1 MTRKSVS
8 FHDSPP
14 SSESSDR
21 YKKAIS
27 DAKKVVA
34 KSPATDTPIPRFDQV
49 GTSWQQKPPQK
60 ASEFLSDTTKSQ
72 LKSLAELNAS
82 SKKDPTDDPTE
93 DQQTYEGEAKAAD
106 TEKSPEDKLK
116 EAVES
121 RVSKLDIGQY
131 IMSGVATQT
140 VPVIPEKLV
149 VVFRTITDAEEV
161 YVDKVLS
168 MEKDITNRQFIR
180 RNNEYALATH
190 IHSVN
195 GNKWPVHI
203 NGQEEVDLEVMEVR
217 LRHVRKLSSPIFNL
231 LTDNLNWFLQRVHK
245 ELTFEVLGN
254 G

>member
-8 FHDSPP
+8 FHDAPP
-14 SSESSDR
+14 SEENSSK
-21 YKKAIS
+21 YKKAIQ
-27 DAKKVVA
+27 DAKKVA
-34 KSPATDTPIPRFDQV
+34 AAPEKTRPTPRFDQM
-49 GTSWQQKPPQK
+49 GASWQEKQPQK
-60 ASEFLSDTTKSQ
+60 ASQFLSETTKSQ
-72 LKSLAELNAS
+72 LKTLAELNS
-82 SKKDPTDDPTE
+82 QQEDPAE
-93 DQQTYEGEAKAAD
+93 DQQFYEGEQEV
-106 TEKSPEDKLK
+106 TEPK
-116 EAVES
+116 EAPELSEEEKIKLAVEA
-121 RVSKLDIGQY
+121 RVSSLDIGQY

-140 VPVIPEKLV
+140 VPVIPDKLV

-168 MEKDITNRQFIR
+168 LEKDITSRQFVR

-195 GNKWPVHI
+195 GHKWPQHI
-203 NGQEEVDLEVMEVR
+203 KGDEEVDLEVMEVR

>member
-8 FHDSPP
+8 FHDAPP
-14 SSESSDR
+14 SEESTSK
-21 YKKAIS
+21 YKKAIM
-27 DAKKVVA
+27 DAKKSEAA
-34 KSPATDTPIPRFDQV
+34 KPQTRPTPRFDQM
-49 GTSWQQKPPQK
+49 GASWQEKQPQK
-60 ASEFLSDTTKSQ
+60 ASEFLSETTKSQ
-72 LKSLAELNAS
+72 LKSLAELN
-82 SKKDPTDDPTE
+82 KTQTDTNESATE
-93 DQQTYEGEAKAAD
+93 ETPEEEVSAGVEE
-106 TEKSPEDKLK
+106 TRELSEEEKIKV
-116 EAVES
+116 AVES
-121 RVSKLDIGQY
+121 RVSSLDIGQY

-168 MEKDITNRQFIR
+168 MEKDITSRQFVR

-195 GNKWPVHI
+195 GHKWPQHI
-203 NGQEEVDLEVMEVR
+203 KGDDEVDLEVMEVR

>member
-1 MTRKSVS
+1 MSKKGPVS

-14 SSESSDR
+14 SEESSSR
-21 YKKAIS
+21 YKKAIA
-27 DAKKVVA
+27 DAKKSVTQTQV
-34 KSPATDTPIPRFDQV
+34 SQTPRFDDI
-49 GTSWQQKPPQK
+49 GSSWTQKNPQK
-60 ASEFLSDTTKSQ
+60 ASEFLSENTKSQ

-82 SKKDPTDDPTE
+82 RNKEEDPASSESQEFHGQEEVPEKDAGLSE
-93 DQQTYEGEAKAAD
+93 
-106 TEKSPEDKLK
+106 EDKLK
-116 EAVES
+116 KAIEA
-121 RVSKLDIGQY
+121 RVSSLDIGQY
-131 IMSGVATQT
+131 IMSGVATQK
-140 VPVIPEKLV
+140 VEIIPEKLI

-168 MEKDITNRQFIR
+168 IEKDITNRQFIR

-195 GNKWPVHI
+195 GHKWPQHI
-203 NGQEEVDLEVMEVR
+203 KGDEEVDLEVMEVR

-231 LTDNLNWFLQRVHK
+231 LVDNLNWFLQRVHK

>member
-8 FHDSPP
+8 FHDAPP
-14 SSESSDR
+14 SEESSSK
-21 YKKAIS
+21 YKKAIQ
-27 DAKKVVA
+27 DAKKVA
-34 KSPATDTPIPRFDQV
+34 AAPEKTRSTPRFDQM
-49 GTSWQQKPPQK
+49 GSSWQEKQPQK
-60 ASEFLSDTTKSQ
+60 ASQFLSETTKSQ
-72 LKSLAELNAS
+72 LKTLAELNSQQEAA
-82 SKKDPTDDPTE
+82 PAE
-93 DQQTYEGEAKAAD
+93 DQQFYEGEPKAEAP
-106 TEKSPEDKLK
+106 EESPELSEEEKIKL
-116 EAVES
+116 AVEA
-121 RVSKLDIGQY
+121 RVSSLDIGQY

-140 VPVIPEKLV
+140 VPVIPDKLV

-168 MEKDITNRQFIR
+168 LEKDITSRQFIR

-195 GNKWPVHI
+195 GHKWPQHI
-203 NGQEEVDLEVMEVR
+203 KGDEEVDLEVMEVR